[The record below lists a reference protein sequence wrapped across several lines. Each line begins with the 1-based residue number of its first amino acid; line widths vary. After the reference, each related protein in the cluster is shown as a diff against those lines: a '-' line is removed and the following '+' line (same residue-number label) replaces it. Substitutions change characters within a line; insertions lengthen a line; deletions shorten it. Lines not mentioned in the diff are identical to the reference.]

1 MNIHTTPHSS
11 SHATGHPASD
21 TDTHT
26 AGAAAAAALGSPLD
40 TKADA
45 KPYHLFVVEDDTA
58 MRDMLS
64 SYLEKQGM
72 AITAMPSAE
81 DLMRRIHRL
90 RPDLVVLD
98 VSLPGISGLEAC
110 RKLRADGD
118 RVPIILLT
126 ARSEEI
132 DRVLGL
138 EMGADDYLSKPF
150 SARELL
156 ARIRAVLR
164 RVSTTPGVPISFD
177 REVPIG
183 GFVFVPATRSLHGE
197 DGSTRVLSTV
207 EYAMLAELVTNP
219 NVPISRERL
228 LAVSH
233 TRSDV
238 LLTRT
243 VDVAVMR
250 LRKIVEPDAS
260 VPRFIQTVRG
270 HGYMFVPHVGAANIA
285 AVNTAPSALSH
296 AHAHAA

>member
-1 MNIHTTPHSS
+1 MET
-11 SHATGHPASD
+11 
-21 TDTHT
+21 
-26 AGAAAAAALGSPLD
+26 
-40 TKADA
+40 
-45 KPYHLFVVEDDTA
+45 KPYHLFVVEDDPA

-72 AITAMPSAE
+72 AVTSMPSAE

-90 RPDLVVLD
+90 RPDLVILD
-98 VSLPGISGLEAC
+98 VSLPGESGLQAC
-110 RKLRADGD
+110 QRLRAEGD

-126 ARSEEI
+126 ARTEEV

-138 EMGADDYLSKPF
+138 EMGADDYLGKPF

-164 RVSTTPGVPISFD
+164 RAGSTPGLPVAFD

-183 GFVFVPATRSLHGE
+183 PYTFAPATRSLHGS
-197 DGSTRVLSTV
+197 DGQVRVLSTV
-207 EYAMLAELVTNP
+207 EYAMLTELVTNP
-219 NVPISRERL
+219 NVAISRERL

-233 TRSDV
+233 TRAEA

-250 LRKIVEPDAS
+250 LRRIVEPDAS
-260 VPRFIQTVRG
+260 TPRFIQTVRG
-270 HGYMFVPHVGAANIA
+270 HGYMFVPHARPA
-285 AVNTAPSALSH
+285 
-296 AHAHAA
+296 

>member
-1 MNIHTTPHSS
+1 M
-11 SHATGHPASD
+11 ATAC
-21 TDTHT
+21 
-26 AGAAAAAALGSPLD
+26 
-40 TKADA
+40 
-45 KPYHLFVVEDDTA
+45 
-58 MRDMLS
+58 
-64 SYLEKQGM
+64 
-72 AITAMPSAE
+72 PS
-81 DLMRRIHRL
+81 
-90 RPDLVVLD
+90 
-98 VSLPGISGLEAC
+98 
-110 RKLRADGD
+110 
-118 RVPIILLT
+118 ILLT

-270 HGYMFVPHVGAANIA
+270 HGYMFVPHVGAGASAGAGAVASAQIPSPA
-285 AVNTAPSALSH
+285 AVAQAR
-296 AHAHAA
+296 AA